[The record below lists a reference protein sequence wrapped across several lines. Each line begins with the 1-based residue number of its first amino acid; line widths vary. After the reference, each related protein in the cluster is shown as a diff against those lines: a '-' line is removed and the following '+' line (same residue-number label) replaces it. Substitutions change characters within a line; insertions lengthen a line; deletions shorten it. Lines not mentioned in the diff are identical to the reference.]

1 MPERIVLAYS
11 GGLDTSVA
19 LKWLQVERGYDVVAC
34 TVDVGQQED
43 LQEVK
48 ARAEATGAADVVVVD
63 AKEEFANQF
72 VAPAIRAGGLYENR
86 YPLVSALSRPLIARH
101 LVEVAKE
108 TGASAIAH
116 GCTGKGNDQ
125 VRFELGIRTL
135 APHMEV
141 VAPVRDWG
149 FAREDTIDYGLSHGV
164 AVTQNRKN
172 PYSIDQNLWG
182 RAIECGEMEDP
193 WNSPPSDIYLYTVAG
208 GSVPAQIVIGFDQ
221 GVPVAL
227 DGQEFDLVTI
237 IERLNEIAG
246 SYGVG
251 RIDMVEN
258 RRVGIKSREVYEAP
272 AATVLMEAHRQL
284 EDITLERELAHAKI
298 ELALRWAT
306 LVYDGLWYSPLKE
319 ALDAFF
325 DYSQRVVTGEV
336 RVSFSPG
343 RFSVE
348 GRKSP
353 VSLYDY
359 DLATYA
365 KSDSFAHGDAEG
377 FVKVFGLGLQTWAA
391 RQREVRP

>member
-19 LKWLQVERGYDVVAC
+19 LKWLQVERGYEVVAC

-43 LQEVK
+43 LGEVR
-48 ARAEATGAADVVVVD
+48 ARAEATGAAEVFVVD
-63 AKEEFANQF
+63 AKDEFANDF
-72 VAPAIRAGGLYENR
+72 VAKALRAGGLYENR
-86 YPLVSALSRPLIARH
+86 YPLVSALSRPVIARH
-101 LVEVAKE
+101 LVEAARQS
-108 TGASAIAH
+108 GASAIAH

-135 APHMEV
+135 APEIEV
-141 VAPVRDWG
+141 VAPVREWG
-149 FAREDTIDYGLSHGV
+149 FTREDTIDYGLSHGV
-164 AVTQNRKN
+164 AVTHNRKN
-172 PYSIDQNLWG
+172 PYSVDQNLWG

-193 WNSPPSDIYLYTVAG
+193 WNSPPSDIYLYTVAS
-208 GSVPAQIVIGFDQ
+208 GSVPDRVVIGFEK

-227 DGQEFDLVTI
+227 DGQELDLVSI
-237 IERLNEIAG
+237 IERLNAIAG
-246 SYGVG
+246 SYGIG

-272 AATVLMEAHRQL
+272 AAVVLMEAHRQL
-284 EDITLERELAHAKI
+284 EDITLERELAHTKI
-298 ELALRWAT
+298 ELALQWAT

-325 DYSQRVVTGEV
+325 DSSQKVVSGEV
-336 RVSFSPG
+336 RVAFSPG
-343 RFSVE
+343 GFTVE
-348 GRKSP
+348 GRRSP
-353 VSLYDY
+353 LSLYDY

-377 FVKVFGLGLQTWAA
+377 FVKVFGLGLQTWSL